1 MEVNFLHNNK
11 EISLWLSPFEPNTF
25 FMEGKGP
32 PIFKGDSLS
41 WFGIPNVRVI
51 LVKKLSK
58 RLHRIEVQHHKDKP

>member
-1 MEVNFLHNNK
+1 
-11 EISLWLSPFEPNTF
+11 
-25 FMEGKGP
+25 MEGKGP